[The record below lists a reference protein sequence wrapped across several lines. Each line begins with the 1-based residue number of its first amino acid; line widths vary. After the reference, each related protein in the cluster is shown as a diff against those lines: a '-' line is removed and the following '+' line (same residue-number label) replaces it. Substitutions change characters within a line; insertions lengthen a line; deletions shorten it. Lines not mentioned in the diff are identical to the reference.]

1 MTLPWVRL
9 DSSISS
15 HDKMLSLVNDPSPAR
30 WQAAASYMFA
40 LGWSGLQET
49 DGRIPLAA
57 LPFVHG
63 NAKTSRLLVKHR
75 LWTEAVTGFQIVN
88 YGSRQQLSSAS
99 DAKVAQ
105 LALASLKANCVRWH
119 GDSCWKAGKCSK
131 GAAA

>member
-1 MTLPWVRL
+1 MALPWVRL
-9 DSSISS
+9 DSSIAS
-15 HDKMLSLVNDPSPAR
+15 HDKILSLIGDPSPAR
-30 WQAAASYMFA
+30 WQAVASYMFA

-49 DGRIPLAA
+49 DGRIPVAA

-63 NAKTSRLLVKHR
+63 NAKTARLLVKHR
-75 LWTEAVTGFQIVN
+75 LWIEAVTGFQIVN

-99 DAKVAQ
+99 EAKVAQ

-131 GAAA
+131 GTAA